1 MLKETIAV
9 NTDEQIRDAVRTHY
23 TRVAAESEGC
33 CGPSCGCSGE
43 TTVSFADSY
52 AGLEGHDPEA
62 DLALGCG
69 LPTGLAGL
77 RRGQRVLDLGSGAGI
92 DAFVAAAAVG
102 TEGHVIGVDMTPA
115 MIERART
122 IAERRGA
129 RNVEF
134 RPGEIENLPVET
146 GSVDVV
152 ISNCVLNLVPDKR
165 RAFTEMARVLA
176 PGGRFTVSDTVLT
189 APLPA
194 EIMADLELYAGCVS
208 GSLQREEYL
217 RLLDE
222 AGFVDVAVR
231 ASKPVPIPFTHE
243 LQGGPHPLFSI
254 TVTGWKPFPTPPAA
268 AVRPAVKEDLPLV
281 RELLEAAALPT
292 ESIGTGSTAFFVAEG
307 AGSILGCAGLER
319 YGEDALF
326 RSLAVRASLRGKGFG
341 ELLTRHVLS
350 AASDGGARRA
360 VLLTESAAPFFRR
373 LGFVET
379 DRSSVGNEALAASS
393 EFAALCPSGAATMV
407 LSLEGRRGGAA

>member
-1 MLKETIAV
+1 M

-23 TRVAAESEGC
+23 TRVAAGSEGC

-43 TTVSFADSY
+43 TTASFADSY
-52 AGLEGHDPEA
+52 AGLEGHDTEA

-102 TEGHVIGVDMTPA
+102 AEGHVIGVDMTPA
-115 MIERART
+115 MIARSRK

-134 RPGEIENLPVET
+134 RPGEIENLPVES

-165 RAFTEMARVLA
+165 RAFAEMARVLA

-194 EIMADLELYAGCVS
+194 AIMADLELYAGCVS

-217 RLLDE
+217 RLLGD

-231 ASKPVPIPFTHE
+231 ASKPVPIPDTHADQ
-243 LQGGPHPLFSI
+243 LRGGPHPLFSI
-254 TVTGWKPFPTPPAA
+254 TVTGWKSFPVPPAA
-268 AVRPAVKEDLPLV
+268 SVRPAVDEDLPLV

-292 ESIGTGSTAFFVAEG
+292 ESIGTGSTRFFVAEG

-326 RSLAVRASLRGKGFG
+326 RSLAVRASLRGLGIG

-350 AASDGGARRA
+350 AASGGGARRA
-360 VLLTESAAPFFRR
+360 VLLTETAAPFFRR
-373 LGFVET
+373 LGFAET
-379 DRSSVGNEALAASS
+379 DRASLGNEALAASS
-393 EFAALCPSGAATMV
+393 EFAGICPSGATTMV
-407 LSLEGRRGGAA
+407 LSLAGSRGAAA